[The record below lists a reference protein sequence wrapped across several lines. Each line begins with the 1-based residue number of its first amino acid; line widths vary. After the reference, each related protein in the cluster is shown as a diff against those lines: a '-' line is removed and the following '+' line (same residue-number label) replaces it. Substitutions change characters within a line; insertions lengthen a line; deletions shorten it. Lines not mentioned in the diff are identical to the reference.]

1 MKLRGKRML
10 HGMKKYVVKLTDQER
25 KKLLAL
31 VSKGKN
37 KASAIRRAHILLK
50 SDEGKTDQEIVEM
63 LYSSEDT
70 VSRTRQRF
78 CEEGLEAALEDKPH
92 PDSESKLDDGQE
104 AYLVALACSAP
115 PAGRRRWTLELLAR
129 QMIKEGIVEGI
140 SAETVRLMLKK
151 ARWSVLMR
159 KVTSYWLILVRQTR

>member
-1 MKLRGKRML
+1 MKLWGKRML
-10 HGMKKYVVKLTDQER
+10 HGMKKYVVKLTDRER
-25 KKLLAL
+25 KKLLAI

-37 KASAIRRAHILLK
+37 KAAVIRRAHILLK

-78 CEEGLEAALEDKPH
+78 YEAGLAAALEDKPH
-92 PDSESKLDDGQE
+92 PASESKLDDGQE

-115 PAGRRRWTLELLAR
+115 PAGRRRWTLELLSKQLIEA
-129 QMIKEGIVEGI
+129 GIVAGI
-140 SAETVRLMLKK
+140 SEETVRLLLKK
-151 ARWSVLMR
+151 TNS
-159 KVTSYWLILVRQTR
+159 SPGG

>member
-10 HGMKKYVVKLTDQER
+10 HGMKKYVVKLTAQER
-25 KKLLAL
+25 KKLLAI

-37 KASAIRRAHILLK
+37 KASVIRRAHILLK

-78 CEEGLEAALEDKPH
+78 YEAGLAAALEDKPH
-92 PDSESKLDDGQE
+92 PASESKLDDGQE

-115 PAGRRRWTLELLAR
+115 PAGRRRWTLELLSKQLIEA
-129 QMIKEGIVEGI
+129 GIVAGI
-140 SAETVRLMLKK
+140 SEETVRLLLKK
-151 ARWSVLMR
+151 TNS
-159 KVTSYWLILVRQTR
+159 SPGG

>member
-10 HGMKKYVVKLTDQER
+10 HGMKKYVVKLTDRER
-25 KKLLAL
+25 KKLLAI

-37 KASAIRRAHILLK
+37 KAAVIRRAHILLK

-78 CEEGLEAALEDKPH
+78 YEAGLAAALEDKPH
-92 PDSESKLDDGQE
+92 PASESKLDDGQE

-115 PAGRRRWTLELLAR
+115 PAGRRRWTLELLSKQLIEA
-129 QMIKEGIVEGI
+129 GIVAGI
-140 SAETVRLMLKK
+140 SEETVRLLLKK
-151 ARWSVLMR
+151 TNS
-159 KVTSYWLILVRQTR
+159 SPGG